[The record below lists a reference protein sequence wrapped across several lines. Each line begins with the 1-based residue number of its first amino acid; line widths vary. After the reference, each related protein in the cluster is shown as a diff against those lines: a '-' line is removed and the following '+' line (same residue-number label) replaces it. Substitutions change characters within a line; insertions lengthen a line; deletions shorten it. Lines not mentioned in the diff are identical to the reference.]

1 MPHSMSPESIPA
13 DDSSRT
19 TSQVD
24 TVKSEP
30 NTQDIS
36 MADAPTP
43 PKGEDDQAK
52 VDLEDLF
59 DDDDGDGDDDQEFA
73 SSAPQ
78 FKSEEEP
85 SQPSQPAPMYLS
97 SLFLFYIYTDSEQ
110 QNNLQVHLLGP
121 RNHARLLPT
130 PLPLPL
136 PLPMAQPLHAAYQ
149 RLCVPR
155 ICLHT
160 S

>member
-1 MPHSMSPESIPA
+1 MSPESTPA

-19 TSQVD
+19 ISQVD

-30 NTQDIS
+30 DTQDIS

-43 PKGEDDQAK
+43 PKDEDDQAK
-52 VDLEDLF
+52 VNLEDLF
-59 DDDDGDGDDDQEFA
+59 DDDDDDDDQEFA

-78 FKSEEEP
+78 FKLEEEP
-85 SQPSQPAPMYLS
+85 SQPSQLAPMYFPF
-97 SLFLFYIYTDSEQ
+97 LFLLHTYTDSEQ
-110 QNNLQVHLLGP
+110 QNNLEVYLLGP

-136 PLPMAQPLHAAYQ
+136 PLPVAQPLRATHQ
-149 RLCVPR
+149 
-155 ICLHT
+155 
-160 S
+160 